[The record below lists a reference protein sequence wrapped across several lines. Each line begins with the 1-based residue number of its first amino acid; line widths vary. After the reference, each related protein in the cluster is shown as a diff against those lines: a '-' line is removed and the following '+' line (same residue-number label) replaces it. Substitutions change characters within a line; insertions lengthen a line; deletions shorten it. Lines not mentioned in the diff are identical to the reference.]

1 MDIALWV
8 LSFVLIGIGLL
19 GTVLP
24 ALPGPPLVLL
34 GVLLAAWI
42 DSFARIPG
50 YICAIVSALALAA
63 MAIDWIAGA
72 MGARKMGAS
81 KWAVI
86 GATIGAILGVLSGFW
101 GLLFMPLA
109 GAAIGEFL
117 ARQDLLRAGQVGL
130 ATWLGMLVGTVVK
143 LAIVAMMIGIFAGA
157 LLLSKAPT

>member
-8 LSFVLIGIGLL
+8 LAFALIAVGLIG
-19 GTVLP
+19 TVMP

-34 GVLLAAWI
+34 GILLAAWI
-42 DSFARIPG
+42 DRFAKISG
-50 YICAIVSALALAA
+50 LVCAIVSVLALAA
-63 MAIDWIAGA
+63 IAIDWIAGA
-72 MGARKMGAS
+72 MGARRVGAS

-86 GATIGAILGVLSGFW
+86 GATVGAILGVLSGFW

-109 GAAIGEFL
+109 GAAIGEFI

-130 ATWLGMLVGTVVK
+130 ATWIGMLLGTVAK

-157 LLLSKAPT
+157 LLLA

>member
-1 MDIALWV
+1 MDIALWITAI
-8 LSFVLIGIGLL
+8 VLIAAGLV
-19 GTVLP
+19 GTVMP
-24 ALPGPPLVLL
+24 ALPGPPVVLL

-42 DSFARIPG
+42 DRFARIPG
-50 YICAIVSALALAA
+50 YVCAIISVLALAA

-86 GATIGAILGVLSGFW
+86 GATVGAILGVFSGFW
-101 GLLFMPLA
+101 GLLFMPLV
-109 GAAIGEFL
+109 GAAVGEFI

-130 ATWLGMLVGTVVK
+130 ATWIGMLVGTVVK

-157 LLLSKAPT
+157 LLLG

>member
-1 MDIALWV
+1 MDIALWITAI
-8 LSFVLIGIGLL
+8 VLIAAGLV
-19 GTVLP
+19 GTVMP

-42 DSFARIPG
+42 DRFARIPG
-50 YICAIVSALALAA
+50 YVCAIISVLALAA

-86 GATIGAILGVLSGFW
+86 GATVGAILGVFSGFW
-101 GLLFMPLA
+101 GLLFMPLV
-109 GAAIGEFL
+109 GAAVGEFI

-130 ATWLGMLVGTVVK
+130 ATWIGMLVGTVVK

-157 LLLSKAPT
+157 LLLG